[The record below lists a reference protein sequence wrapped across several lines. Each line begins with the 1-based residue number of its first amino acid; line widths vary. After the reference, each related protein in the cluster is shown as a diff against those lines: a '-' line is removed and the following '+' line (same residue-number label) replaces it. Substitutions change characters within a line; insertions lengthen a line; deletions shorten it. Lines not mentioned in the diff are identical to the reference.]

1 MPSEVFGPTVKAR
14 PPRSDSE
21 KGVELTINSLTIDP
35 VNTGGWP
42 TNIDLE
48 QWETW
53 PPAIAVNIDKKRHG
67 FTMR

>member
-21 KGVELTINSLTIDP
+21 KGVELIIDSLTIDP

-42 TNIDLE
+42 TNLYWNNRRRGL
-48 QWETW
+48 Q
-53 PPAIAVNIDKKRHG
+53 R
-67 FTMR
+67 